1 VGLLIKGMSLEIKN
15 INVSRHD
22 IYDYVLGSS
31 DYDPVEKCIDPT
43 LYETYSDFIL
53 KIDDQEYLYQD
64 EDYIYFYKEMF
75 KLKRKAVNMRTSEI
89 LRLCE
94 EIEEIAPSIVKL

>member
-1 VGLLIKGMSLEIKN
+1 MMSGEIMN

-22 IYDYVLGSS
+22 IFDYVIRNS
-31 DYDPVEKCIDPT
+31 DYDPIEKCIDPT

-53 KIDDQEYLYQD
+53 KIDGQDYIYQD
-64 EDYIYFYKEMF
+64 EEYNKFYNEMF
-75 KLKRKAVNMRTSEI
+75 RLRRKALDMHTSEI

-94 EIEEIAPSIVKL
+94 EIEEIAPKMVQL

>member
-1 VGLLIKGMSLEIKN
+1 MGFFIKMSLEIKN
-15 INVSRHD
+15 IHVSRHD
-22 IYDYVLGSS
+22 IFDYVIRNS

-53 KIDDQEYLYQD
+53 KIDGQEYLYQD
-64 EDYIYFYKEMF
+64 VEYKKFYNEMF
-75 KLKRKAVNMRTSEI
+75 RLRRKALDMHTSEI

-94 EIEEIAPSIVKL
+94 EIEEIAPKTVQL

>member
-1 VGLLIKGMSLEIKN
+1 MSLEIKN

-22 IYDYVLGSS
+22 IYDYVLGIS

-75 KLKRKAVNMRTSEI
+75 KLKRKSINMKTSEI

-94 EIEEIAPSIVKL
+94 EIEEISPSVVKL

>member
-1 VGLLIKGMSLEIKN
+1 
-15 INVSRHD
+15 
-22 IYDYVLGSS
+22 
-31 DYDPVEKCIDPT
+31 
-43 LYETYSDFIL
+43 
-53 KIDDQEYLYQD
+53 LYQD